1 MLKAIILIGGPQ
13 KGTRFRPL
21 SLDTPKPLF
30 PVAGRPLIA
39 HHIEACVQ
47 VKELREILII
57 GFYPQTQMEG
67 FVSDM
72 QALYSSSNI
81 NIRYLQEFTSLGTA
95 GGMYHFR
102 DQIRAGNPRAF
113 FVLNGDVCADFPLQ
127 ELYSFHMER
136 PASALV
142 TIMSTE
148 ATRQQSLHYGCLV
161 FDRASGA
168 VSHYVEKP
176 SSYVSTYINC
186 GVYVCSMDI
195 FTKLAQIFHAKC
207 EEYSCISYSNGNG
220 NGNGKDQGHIKWE
233 QEVLTPL
240 AGTDMLFAMPV
251 PNWWSQM
258 KTAGSAIYANR
269 HYLDLYKRTHPERL
283 ANVGNKRGEGDGN
296 LICTVYPDVY
306 VHPSATVHHSAVLG
320 PNVAIGPGVTIGPGV
335 RIRESIVLEQAQ
347 IKDHT
352 LILHSIVGRG
362 CTIGAWTR
370 VEGTPSDPDPNKPF
384 AKMENPPLFN
394 NEGKLNPSITI
405 LGCFVQI
412 PAEKILL
419 NSIVLPHKE
428 LSRSFKNEIIL

>member
-1 MLKAIILIGGPQ
+1 MLKAVILVGGPQ

-30 PVAGRPLIA
+30 PVAGRPIIQ
-39 HHIEACVQ
+39 HHIEACLRLP
-47 VKELREILII
+47 ELKEILII
-57 GFYPQTQMEG
+57 GYYPQVQMEN

-72 QALYSSSNI
+72 QNLYNI

-102 DQIRAGNPRAF
+102 DQIRSGNPCAF

-127 ELYSFHMER
+127 DLYSFHR
-136 PASALV
+136 QRADTALV

-161 FDRASGA
+161 FDRNSGV

-176 SSYVSTYINC
+176 SSYVSTFINC

-195 FTKLAQIFHAKC
+195 FAHLAEVFYSKSQ
-207 EEYSCISYSNGNG
+207 EYSNHSLLNGG
-220 NGNGKDQGHIKWE
+220 TNGKDQGHIQWE

-240 AGTDMLFAMPV
+240 AGTNKLCAMPV
-251 PNWWSQM
+251 PNWWSQL

-269 HYLDLYKRTHPERL
+269 HYLELYKNTHPERL
-283 ANVGNKRGEGDGN
+283 ANAGTKLSEHDSN
-296 LICTVYPDVY
+296 LICTILPDVY
-306 VHPSATVHHSAVLG
+306 IHPSATVHYTATLG
-320 PNVAIGPGVTIGPGV
+320 PNVSIGPGVNIGPGV
-335 RIRESIVLEQAQ
+335 RIRESIILENAV

-352 LILHSIVGRG
+352 LVLHSIVGRG
-362 CTIGAWTR
+362 SIIGQWSR

-394 NEGKLNPSITI
+394 KEGKLNPSITV
-405 LGCFVQI
+405 LGCFVQV
-412 PAEKILL
+412 PSEKILL

-428 LSRSFKNEIIL
+428 LSRNFKNEIIL

>member
-1 MLKAIILIGGPQ
+1 MLKAVILIGGPQ

-30 PVAGRPLIA
+30 PLAGRPLIA
-39 HHIEACVQ
+39 HHIEACAQ
-47 VKELREILII
+47 LPDLREILII
-57 GFYPQTQMEG
+57 GYYPQTQMEG
-67 FVSDM
+67 FVGDM

-81 NIRYLQEFTSLGTA
+81 NIRYLQEFTALGTA

-127 ELYSFHMER
+127 ELCEFHEKR
-136 PASALV
+136 PPTALV

-161 FDRASGA
+161 FDRSSGA

-176 SSYVSTYINC
+176 SSYVSTFINC

-195 FTKLAQIFHAKC
+195 FTVLAQIFHSRGQ
-207 EEYSCISYSNGNG
+207 EYCCHGNG
-220 NGNGKDQGHIKWE
+220 NGNGREQGHIKWE

-240 AGTDMLFAMPV
+240 AGTDKLFAMPV
-251 PNWWSQM
+251 PNWWSQL

-269 HYLDLYKRTHPERL
+269 HYLGLYKKTHPERL
-283 ANVGNKRGEGDGN
+283 ANVGTKRGEGDGS
-296 LICTVYPDVY
+296 LICTVFPDVY

-347 IKDHT
+347 ILDHT
-352 LILHSIVGRG
+352 LVLHAIVGRG
-362 CTIGAWTR
+362 STIGAWAR

-405 LGCFVQI
+405 LGCFVQV

>member
-1 MLKAIILIGGPQ
+1 MG
-13 KGTRFRPL
+13 
-21 SLDTPKPLF
+21 
-30 PVAGRPLIA
+30 
-39 HHIEACVQ
+39 
-47 VKELREILII
+47 LRCSVL
-57 GFYPQTQMEG
+57 
-67 FVSDM
+67 
-72 QALYSSSNI
+72 
-81 NIRYLQEFTSLGTA
+81 RYLQEFTSLGTA

-127 ELYSFHMER
+127 ELYEFHTER
-136 PASALV
+136 PSSALV

-176 SSYVSTYINC
+176 SSYVSTFINC
-186 GVYVCSMDI
+186 GVYMCSMDI
-195 FTKLAQIFHAKC
+195 FTKLAQIFHAKG
-207 EEYSCISYSNGNG
+207 EEYSCSSYSCGNG
-220 NGNGKDQGHIKWE
+220 NGNGRDQGHIKWE

-240 AGTDMLFAMPV
+240 AGTDMLFAMPS
-251 PNWWSQM
+251 PNWWSQL

-283 ANVGNKRGEGDGN
+283 ANVGNKRGEGDGS
-296 LICTVYPDVY
+296 LICTVYPDVF
-306 VHPSATVHHSAVLG
+306 VHPSATVHHSAVVSMEQAGKLTELMMLPPLLQLG

-405 LGCFVQI
+405 LGKLALA
-412 PAEKILL
+412 PPLSPSL
-419 NSIVLPHKE
+419 SIA
-428 LSRSFKNEIIL
+428 LSLQVALCKFPLRRSC

>member
-1 MLKAIILIGGPQ
+1 MG
-13 KGTRFRPL
+13 
-21 SLDTPKPLF
+21 
-30 PVAGRPLIA
+30 
-39 HHIEACVQ
+39 
-47 VKELREILII
+47 LRCSVL
-57 GFYPQTQMEG
+57 
-67 FVSDM
+67 
-72 QALYSSSNI
+72 
-81 NIRYLQEFTSLGTA
+81 RYLQEFTSLGTA

-127 ELYSFHMER
+127 ELYEFHTER
-136 PASALV
+136 PSSALV

-176 SSYVSTYINC
+176 SSYVSTFINC
-186 GVYVCSMDI
+186 GVYMCSMDI
-195 FTKLAQIFHAKC
+195 FTKLAQIFHAKG
-207 EEYSCISYSNGNG
+207 EEYSCSSYSCGNG
-220 NGNGKDQGHIKWE
+220 NGNGRDQGHIKWE

-240 AGTDMLFAMPV
+240 AGTDMLFAMPS
-251 PNWWSQM
+251 PNWWSQL

-283 ANVGNKRGEGDGN
+283 ANVGNKRGEGDGS
-296 LICTVYPDVY
+296 LICTVYPDVF
-306 VHPSATVHHSAVLG
+306 VHPSATVHHSAVVSMEQAGELTELMLLLALLQLG

-405 LGCFVQI
+405 LGKLALA
-412 PAEKILL
+412 PAAADFLTPLSPSLSLSLCRLL
-419 NSIVLPHKE
+419 CANS
-428 LSRSFKNEIIL
+428 R

>member
-1 MLKAIILIGGPQ
+1 MMLKAVILIGGPQ

-30 PVAGRPLIA
+30 PVAGRPIIQ
-39 HHIEACVQ
+39 HHIEACV
-47 VKELREILII
+47 KLPDLKEILII
-57 GFYPQTQMEG
+57 GYYPQTQMEG

-72 QALYSSSNI
+72 QTLYSI

-102 DQIRAGNPRAF
+102 DQIRAGNPKAF

-127 ELYSFHMER
+127 DLYNFHIQL
-136 PASALV
+136 PTSALV

-148 ATRQQSLHYGCLV
+148 ATRQQAVHYGCLV
-161 FDRASGA
+161 FDRDTGA

-176 SSYVSTYINC
+176 SSYVSTFINC

-195 FTKLAQIFHAKC
+195 FAKVSEVFHSKVQ
-207 EEYSCISYSNGNG
+207 EYNGTNYYVNG
-220 NGNGKDQGHIKWE
+220 GSNGNGKDQGHIQWE

-240 AGTDMLFAMPV
+240 AGTDKLYAMPV
-251 PNWWSQM
+251 PNWWSQL

-269 HYLDLYKRTHPERL
+269 HYLELYKKTHPERL
-283 ANVGNKRGEGDGN
+283 ANAGVKHGEEDGN
-296 LICTVYPDVY
+296 LICSIISDVHI
-306 VHPSATVHHSAVLG
+306 HPSATVHHTAVLG
-320 PNVAIGPGVTIGPGV
+320 PNVSVGPGVTIGPGV
-335 RIRESIVLEQAQ
+335 RIRESIILENAV

-352 LILHSIVGRG
+352 LILHSIIGRG
-362 CTIGAWTR
+362 STIGQWSR

-394 NEGKLNPSITI
+394 KEGKLNPSITI
-405 LGCFVQI
+405 LGCFVQV
-412 PAEKILL
+412 PSEKILL

>member
-1 MLKAIILIGGPQ
+1 MIKAVILIGGPQ

-30 PVAGRPLIA
+30 PVAGRPIIQ
-39 HHIEACVQ
+39 HHIEACLHLP
-47 VKELREILII
+47 ELKEILIV
-57 GFYPQTQMEG
+57 GYYPQTQMEN
-67 FVSDM
+67 FVADM
-72 QALYSSSNI
+72 QNLYSI

-102 DQIRAGNPRAF
+102 DQIRAGNPKAF

-127 ELYSFHMER
+127 ELYNFHRQR
-136 PASALV
+136 PESALV

-148 ATRQQSLHYGCLV
+148 ATRQQAVHYGCLV
-161 FDRASGA
+161 FDRDTGA

-176 SSYVSTYINC
+176 SSYVSTFINC

-195 FTKLAQIFHAKC
+195 FGKLAEVFHSKVQ
-207 EEYSCISYSNGNG
+207 EYNGQHYVGNGAG
-220 NGNGKDQGHIKWE
+220 NGNGKDQGHIQWE

-240 AGTDMLFAMPV
+240 AGTDKLYAMPV
-251 PNWWSQM
+251 PNWWSQL

-269 HYLDLYKRTHPERL
+269 HYLELYKKTHPERL
-283 ANVGNKRGEGDGN
+283 ANAGIKRSEGDGN
-296 LICTVYPDVY
+296 LICTIHSDVHI
-306 VHPSATVHHSAVLG
+306 HPSATVHHSAVLG
-320 PNVAIGPGVTIGPGV
+320 PNVSIGPGVTIGPGV
-335 RIRESIVLEQAQ
+335 RIRESIILENAV

-362 CTIGAWTR
+362 STIGQWSR

-394 NEGKLNPSITI
+394 KEGKLNPSITI
-405 LGCFVQI
+405 LGCFVQV
-412 PAEKILL
+412 PSEKILL

-428 LSRSFKNEIIL
+428 LGRSFKNEIIL